1 MLLVGAVGAM
11 LYLVGLLPLI
21 MLVFAFVLSIIAPFL
36 DVPAMV
42 RAGKL
47 RYCSPFLLCEAE
59 QHGTVT
65 LHAGTLFDSW
75 FLFREDMSAGERKTL
90 ATAWMVEG
98 LINLIEDH
106 ERAGQR
112 ELKVRT
118 TSYILNERTAGKL
131 GLEKRPTDA
140 LQTLILY
147 YNYFN
152 LVASYSLLNR
162 RLSFPLI
169 KSVQTFEGTMAV
181 LIKHKPFLEKLKN
194 SRRLAG
200 AIG

>member
-131 GLEKRPTDA
+131 GPQRRVPYKFRRKRRISCAAPLGRSDGYCHSCRNTRSAAFPTETRSV
-140 LQTLILY
+140 Q
-147 YNYFN
+147 
-152 LVASYSLLNR
+152 SYSEV
-162 RLSFPLI
+162 P
-169 KSVQTFEGTMAV
+169 
-181 LIKHKPFLEKLKN
+181 
-194 SRRLAG
+194 
-200 AIG
+200 